1 MMNGARA
8 ATVLRYLRR
17 LGGAQ
22 AARAAADA
30 DLLERFVACREET
43 AFIEIVR
50 RHGPMVLGVCQRLLP
65 NPHDAEDAFQ
75 ATFLVLAAKPHAVGQ
90 PAALAN
96 WLFGVARRTALRLHV
111 DSARRSRHERRAARS
126 EALAPE
132 SLWFDVRPLL
142 DAEVARLPGRCR
154 EVFVLCC
161 LEGRTHEEAARL
173 LGCAAGTVASRLS
186 RARERLRG
194 RLARRG
200 LTLTVA
206 AAFLAAGE
214 AEAAVSPELLAAVV
228 KAAAPS
234 SIVALSAA
242 GSISPRVAAL
252 TQGVLRAMWIAK
264 LKVASA
270 LVLAASI
277 VSFGAGLV
285 LSPAAP
291 PTKETA
297 VTPPKPPAPDVAAND
312 GGKKEVTAPAAP
324 PKPPAEDDRK
334 AKDDEKLPS
343 QPPATASAQDL
354 QDEIELLEARLEV
367 KRAELEAAKLTS
379 DRAKADVD
387 RADKLMANKAIAR
400 EEYDSLRS
408 ALVAAEAQ
416 VRIKQA
422 EIVEPTVRL
431 KQARRRLE
439 ALSKPAVPMKESD
452 RVDELEKKLDRLQKD
467 LEALKRRVPPQ

>member
-1 MMNGARA
+1 
-8 ATVLRYLRR
+8 
-17 LGGAQ
+17 
-22 AARAAADA
+22 
-30 DLLERFVACREET
+30 
-43 AFIEIVR
+43 
-50 RHGPMVLGVCQRLLP
+50 
-65 NPHDAEDAFQ
+65 
-75 ATFLVLAAKPHAVGQ
+75 
-90 PAALAN
+90 
-96 WLFGVARRTALRLHV
+96 
-111 DSARRSRHERRAARS
+111 
-126 EALAPE
+126 
-132 SLWFDVRPLL
+132 
-142 DAEVARLPGRCR
+142 
-154 EVFVLCC
+154 
-161 LEGRTHEEAARL
+161 
-173 LGCAAGTVASRLS
+173 
-186 RARERLRG
+186 
-194 RLARRG
+194 
-200 LTLTVA
+200 
-206 AAFLAAGE
+206 
-214 AEAAVSPELLAAVV
+214 
-228 KAAAPS
+228 
-234 SIVALSAA
+234 
-242 GSISPRVAAL
+242 
-252 TQGVLRAMWIAK
+252 MWIAK